1 MSTTPADTQQPV
13 AVAKIDVGDLQMP
26 DGAYVVML
34 KVYAGNGMVEVGL
47 LLNPEH
53 AKAIA
58 NALATKAK
66 QCAEKIVIPRPQIA
80 SA

>member
-1 MSTTPADTQQPV
+1 MSSPANPQIEVP
-13 AVAKIDVGDLQMP
+13 VAKIDVGDFQLQ
-26 DGAYVVML
+26 DGTYVVMM
-34 KVYAGNGMVEVGL
+34 KVQAANGMVEVGL

-66 QCAEKIVIPRPQIA
+66 QCAEKIVIPRPGIA

>member
-1 MSTTPADTQQPV
+1 MSTPANPQPQPF
-13 AVAKIDVGDLQMP
+13 AKIDVADFQLT
-26 DGAYVVML
+26 DGTYAVML
-34 KVYAGNGMVEVGL
+34 KIQTGNGNVEIAI

-66 QCAEKIVIPRPQIA
+66 QCAEKIVIPNPQIA
-80 SA
+80 RA

>member
-1 MSTTPADTQQPV
+1 VSTTPAGTNQPV
-13 AVAKIDVGDLQMP
+13 AVAKIDVGEFQTS
-26 DGAYVVML
+26 DGTYVVML
-34 KVYAGNGMVEVGL
+34 KVSAGNGMVEVGL

-66 QCAEKIVIPRPQIA
+66 QCAEKIIVPRPQIA